1 MKIEASVE
9 QFIGDFLPPQI
20 LAQPLSDKVADAVVS
35 RLKQE
40 ADRHWYIDPRRS
52 LEFAKRII
60 TIGRQQGNKS
70 HIALGLMAQGDAL
83 KVLGHTAD
91 AWEAL
96 DNAGHI
102 YQSIGDEVGWA
113 RTRIGR
119 LYLSTMLNCVPEA
132 LEDGERAR
140 AIFTSHEEY
149 EKLLRL
155 DLNTALLYTL
165 LGDQHEALRL
175 YHSALATAET
185 LGETGEQYIAA
196 LYTDIG
202 LAHES
207 LGNFSQALAYYER
220 ARARYVARK
229 ETLYIAISELNI
241 AYIAQAQGYYRRALQ
256 MLYKILES
264 GVEQFPVEYRAV
276 KRDMTECYLSLNRYL
291 EARDLAY
298 QNVAEYKSLG
308 AMHDTARNL
317 LHLAT
322 AEAELN
328 HFAAAQSALDEAEP
342 IFASLGAQAWVATT
356 RLRRGQIVLKQGDA
370 KMAFYAALAS
380 GNWFKENGQQFN
392 YATAI
397 LLQGQ
402 AQLALGEIHPAAEA
416 ARNTLLISKQ
426 DNIPPLR
433 YAAHLLLAKIAE
445 SNSQVNRAIR
455 RYQAAAATVERVQ
468 RGLTITLRPG
478 FLEDK
483 SEASRN
489 LISLYLQAGRAE
501 HAFDQ
506 LERAKSQVLL
516 SYLANREQF
525 LWGQDDPQNK
535 PLIEELNRLRG
546 EHQWFYRIAH
556 EPPGTDEHRN
566 SIDPEQARAQVAQ
579 CERRIRSLTEQLYLN
594 TRLGSRYQ
602 KVETTSLQDIQAT
615 LMSDTVLVEF
625 YNDGSH
631 YWAFTLDRNSIH
643 VHALTISVE
652 TTTQL
657 LAQLKANITAAL
669 TIDPHSPAAH
679 NLTQLARRILKRL
692 YSLLLEPLHLEQYQ
706 AQKLVFVPYGSLHY
720 LPFNLLHDG
729 SAYLVEKYKIVIL
742 PAAGLATRSAPERG
756 AGALVLANSWEG
768 RLPHALAEA
777 ELVQALFGGS
787 IHTGETVTREALRTP
802 PAKILHIATHGEHR
816 LDQPDLSYLQLSDGQ
831 LYADDILQHD
841 MSYELVTLSACETGR
856 VNVAA
861 SDELIGLGRGFLYAG
876 AGALLVSLW
885 QVADTSTLDFMDYMY
900 QALYRGASKSAAIQE
915 AQHIMLHEDGSL
927 HPAFWG
933 AFQLIGNDSP
943 LSSVK

>member
-1 MKIEASVE
+1 MKIEASIE
-9 QFIGDFLPPQI
+9 QFIGEFLPPQI
-20 LAQPLSDKVADAVVS
+20 LAQPLSDKVADIVVN

-40 ADRHWYIDPRRS
+40 ADRYWYIDPRRS
-52 LEFAKRII
+52 LEFANRII
-60 TIGRQQGNKS
+60 AIGRQQGNNS

-83 KVLGHTAD
+83 KLLGRTAE

-96 DNAGHI
+96 SDSGNI
-102 YQSIGDEVGWA
+102 YQSMGDEVGWA

-132 LEDGERAR
+132 LSDGERAR
-140 AIFTSHEEY
+140 TIFTDHEEY

-155 DLNTALLYTL
+155 DINTALLYTL

-185 LGETGEQYIAA
+185 LGEAGEQYIAA

-207 LGNFSQALAYYER
+207 LGSFSQALAYYER
-220 ARARYVARK
+220 ARERYVARK

-276 KRDMTECYLSLNRYL
+276 KRDMTECFLYLNRYS

-298 QNVAEYKSLG
+298 QNVTEYKSLS
-308 AMHDTARNL
+308 ATHDMARNL

-328 HFAAAQSALDEAEP
+328 NFGAAQSALDEAEP

-356 RLRRGQIVLKQGDA
+356 RLWRGQIALKQGDSKTA
-370 KMAFYAALAS
+370 YYAALAS
-380 GNWFKENGQQFN
+380 GNWFKEKGQQFK

-402 AQLALGEIHPAAEA
+402 AQLALGEIHLAGEA
-416 ARNTLLISKQ
+416 AGQCLLIAQ
-426 DNIPPLR
+426 QYNIPSLR

-445 SNSQVNRAIR
+445 SQRQVQRAIR

-468 RGLTITLRPG
+468 RGLTLTLRPG

-483 SEASRN
+483 GEASRN
-489 LISLYLQAGRAE
+489 LIALYLHANQAE
-501 HAFDQ
+501 HAFDA
-506 LERAKSQVLL
+506 LERDKSQVLL

-525 LWGQDDPQNK
+525 RWGQDEPQNK
-535 PLIEELNRLRG
+535 PLLEELNRLRG
-546 EHQWFYRIAH
+546 EHQWYYRLAH
-556 EPPGTDEHRN
+556 EPPGTDEHPK
-566 SIDPEQARAQVAQ
+566 SIDPGQARAEVALR
-579 CERRIRSLTEQLYLN
+579 ERRIRSLTEQLYLN

-602 KVETTSLQDIQAT
+602 KVETTSLQDVQET
-615 LMSDTVLVEF
+615 LMSDTVLIEF

-631 YWAFTLDRNSIH
+631 YWAFAIDRQSCR
-643 VHALTISVE
+643 VHALPVTVDALNH
-652 TTTQL
+652 L
-657 LAQLKANITAAL
+657 LAQLKGNIAAVL
-669 TIDPHSPAAH
+669 TMDPHSLGAH
-679 NLTQLARRILKRL
+679 NLTQLACRILKRL
-692 YSLLLEPLHLEQYQ
+692 YSLLLEPLQLEQYQ
-706 AQKLVFVPYGSLHY
+706 ARKLVFVPYGSLHY

-729 SAYLVEKYKIVIL
+729 STYLVEKYNIVIL
-742 PAAGLATRSAPERG
+742 PAAGLATRPAPERKP
-756 AGALVLANSWEG
+756 GALILANSWEG
-768 RLPHALAEA
+768 RLPHTLAEA
-777 ELVQALFGGS
+777 QIVQALFGGS
-787 IHTGETVTREALRTP
+787 LHTGESARREILQTP
-802 PAKILHIATHGEHR
+802 PTKILHIATHGEHR

-831 LYADDILQHD
+831 LYADDILQQD

-856 VNVAA
+856 MNVAA
-861 SDELIGLGRGFLYAG
+861 SEELIGLGRGFLYAG

-885 QVADTSTLDFMDYMY
+885 QVADTSTLNFMEYMY
-900 QALYRGASKSAAIQE
+900 RALYRGVSKSAAIRE
-915 AQHIMLHEDGSL
+915 AQHFLLYEDASL

-933 AFQLIGNDSP
+933 AFQLIGNDRP
-943 LSSVK
+943 LSSVQ